1 MPGYAVL
8 FPGQGSQFV
17 GMGRDLYGSSA
28 AARAVFDEADS
39 LWQGELTRLV
49 FEGPADRLTDTVN
62 AQPALY
68 VTSLACWAAL
78 QEALG
83 SSAPEPSVAA
93 GHSLGE
99 YAALAVAGVFSFGTG
114 LQLVSERGR
123 AMKAAGDAEPG
134 SMAAILGL
142 DLETV
147 SDICREAAAQSGE
160 VVVVANDNAPG
171 QVVISGKPE
180 GVRVAG
186 DLAKARGARRVVPL
200 AVSIAAHSP
209 LMEPAVDRFRQAV
222 RRAELHPPRIP
233 VIANRDAQPLESVP
247 AIVAELEGQLIT
259 PVRWTPSIRHIIN
272 LGIST
277 FIEVGP
283 KDVLTGLVRRIAP
296 EATCLPCGDLAG
308 VKQAAELLRQMPHS

>member
-17 GMGRDLYGSSA
+17 GMGRDLYDASA
-28 AARAVFDEADS
+28 AARAIFDEADN

-49 FEGPADRLTDTVN
+49 FEGPAEQLTDTVN

-78 QEALG
+78 QEALAG
-83 SSAPEPSVAA
+83 PADAPAVAA
-93 GHSLGE
+93 GHSVGE
-99 YAALAVAGVFSFGTG
+99 YAALAIAGAFSFSTG
-114 LQLVSERGR
+114 FGLVSERGR
-123 AMKAAGDAEPG
+123 AMKAAGDGDPG
-134 SMAAILGL
+134 GMAAILGL

-147 SDICREAAAQSGE
+147 SDICREATAQTGQ

-171 QVVISGKPE
+171 QVVISGSPE
-180 GVRVAG
+180 GARVAG
-186 DLAKARGARRVVPL
+186 ELARARGARRVVPL

-209 LMEPAVDRFRQAV
+209 LMEPAATRFREALH
-222 RRAELHPPRIP
+222 RADLHPPRIP
-233 VIANRDAQPLESVP
+233 VIANRDARPLDSAEAV
-247 AIVAELEGQLIT
+247 AAELEAQLIS
-259 PVRWTPSIRHIIN
+259 PVRWTSSIQYIIDQ
-272 LGIST
+272 GIST

-296 EATCLPCGDLAG
+296 EATCIPCGDLAG
-308 VKQAAELLRQMPHS
+308 VRQAADAIRQMPHS